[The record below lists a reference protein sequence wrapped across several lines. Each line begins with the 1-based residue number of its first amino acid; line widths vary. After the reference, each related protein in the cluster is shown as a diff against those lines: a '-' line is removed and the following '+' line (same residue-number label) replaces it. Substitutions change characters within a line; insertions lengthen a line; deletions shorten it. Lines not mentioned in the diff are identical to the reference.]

1 MTLTEL
7 RYIITL
13 SQEKHFGRAAE
24 KCFVSQPTLSV
35 AVKKLEDE
43 LGVALFERSKGS
55 IVVTELGL
63 RLVEQAKKILDQAHA
78 FKDMAQ
84 QGKDELN
91 SPLKVGAIYT
101 IGPYLFPHLMP
112 RLRHDAPDMSLY
124 IEENYTAVL
133 RKKLKQC
140 ELDAIIVALPFNEPD
155 VVTLPLYD
163 EPFVVLLPKGHALS
177 KHEVLTSGQLSGD
190 NLLMLGP
197 GHCFRDQV
205 LAACPNLLNQ
215 IGLPEI
221 ENASKQALITEG
233 SSLETIRHMV
243 SSGLG
248 ISVLPMSAAMKGYYD
263 ENLLDVRPF
272 AAPVPYRSVA
282 LAWRVTFP
290 RPKAIDLLA
299 SAAKKCK
306 VLPALS
312 SSETEQATHA

>member
-7 RYIITL
+7 RYIVTL
-13 SQEKHFGRAAE
+13 SQERHFGRAAE

-43 LGVALFERSKGS
+43 LSVALFERSKGS

-63 RLVEQAKKILDQAHA
+63 RLVEQAKHILDQTNI
-78 FKDMAQ
+78 FKDMAL

-101 IGPYLFPHLMP
+101 IGPYLFPHLIP
-112 RLRHDAPDMSLY
+112 RLRSVAPDMPLY
-124 IEENYTAVL
+124 IEENYTSVL

-155 VVTLPLYD
+155 VVTLALYE

-177 KHEVLTSGQLSGD
+177 KYQAISSDMLLTD

-205 LAACPNLLNQ
+205 LAACPNILNSL
-215 IGLPEI
+215 GLPEI
-221 ENASKQALITEG
+221 ARESKQTLITEG

-243 SSGLG
+243 ASGLG
-248 ISVLPMSAAMKGYYD
+248 ISVLPQSAAMKGYYD
-263 ENLLDVRPF
+263 QNLLDVRPF
-272 AAPVPYRSVA
+272 EAPMPYRSVA

-299 SAAKKCK
+299 MAGKKCK
-306 VLPALS
+306 VLA
-312 SSETEQATHA
+312 ADA

>member
-7 RYIITL
+7 RYIVTL
-13 SQEKHFGRAAE
+13 SQERHFGRAAE

-63 RLVEQAKKILDQAHA
+63 RLVEQAKNILDQANV
-78 FKDMAQ
+78 FKDMAL

-112 RLRHDAPDMSLY
+112 KLRSVAPDMPLY

-163 EPFVVLLPKGHALS
+163 EPFVVLLPKDHVLS
-177 KHEVLTSGQLSGD
+177 KHQAISSEMLLTD

-205 LAACPNLLNQ
+205 LAACPNILNS
-215 IGLPEI
+215 IGLPEL
-221 ENASKQALITEG
+221 EREPKQKLITEG

-243 SSGLG
+243 ASGLG
-248 ISVLPMSAAMKGYYD
+248 ISVLPQSAAMKGYYD
-263 ENLLDVRPF
+263 QSLLDVRPF
-272 AAPVPYRSVA
+272 EGPVPYRTVA

-299 SAAKKCK
+299 MAAKKCK
-306 VLPALS
+306 VLA
-312 SSETEQATHA
+312 ADA

>member
-7 RYIITL
+7 RYIVTL
-13 SQEKHFGRAAE
+13 SQERHFGRAAE

-63 RLVEQAKKILDQAHA
+63 RLVEQAKNILDQANV
-78 FKDMAQ
+78 FKDMALL
-84 QGKDELN
+84 GKDELN

-112 RLRHDAPDMSLY
+112 KLRSVAPDMPLY

-133 RKKLKQC
+133 RKKLKEC

-155 VVTLPLYD
+155 VVILPLYD
-163 EPFVVLLPKGHALS
+163 EPFVVLMPKDHALS
-177 KHEVLTSGQLSGD
+177 QHQTISSHMLSVD

-205 LAACPNLLNQ
+205 LAACPNILNS

-221 ENASKQALITEG
+221 ERESKQTLITEG

-243 SSGLG
+243 ASGLG
-248 ISVLPMSAAMKGYYD
+248 ISILPQSAAMKGYYD
-263 ENLLDVRPF
+263 ETMLDVRPF
-272 AAPVPYRSVA
+272 ETPAPYRTVA

-299 SAAKKCK
+299 VATKKCK
-306 VLPALS
+306 VLT
-312 SSETEQATHA
+312 SES